1 MTKIREQT
9 LKMIE
14 RLPDDKMV
22 YIFNILQNIEAFSMS
37 EKIQDAE
44 ISKNALETLMKYSGT
59 LPEDFDYKAELE
71 AARTKNMVIL
81 IDTNI

>member
-14 RLPDDKMV
+14 RLPDEKMV
-22 YIFNILQNIEAFSMS
+22 YIFNILQNIEALSTG
-37 EKIQDAE
+37 EKLQNTEVSRDAF
-44 ISKNALETLMKYSGT
+44 ETLMKYSGT

-71 AARTKNMVIL
+71 AARTEKYGN
-81 IDTNI
+81 TN

>member
-14 RLPDDKMV
+14 RLLDDKMV

-44 ISKNALETLMKYSGT
+44 ISTNAFRTLMKYSGT

-71 AARTKNMVIL
+71 AARTEKYGNT
-81 IDTNI
+81 D

>member
-37 EKIQDAE
+37 EKTQDAE
-44 ISKNALETLMKYSGT
+44 ISKKAFRTLMKYSGT

-71 AARTKNMVIL
+71 AARTEKYGNT
-81 IDTNI
+81 D